1 MPLAKSNPPID
12 VAPGLVAIPAVTPG
26 TAGPQAPPHPPR
38 LSSHNNYSRFVGVMK
53 LLLPALAVA
62 LLLLVALWPQ
72 LDTTNDRLGL
82 DLSELSI
89 EQPDNLSML
98 NARFSGFD
106 GKNQPFV
113 ITADVANQAPENEN
127 LVTLELPKADITLD
141 DGTWLALMAREG
153 LYDRD
158 VETLDLI
165 GQVGFYH
172 DAGFE
177 LHTESAR
184 IDLAAGMASGGDPVA
199 GHGFF
204 GEIEAAGFQMFE
216 RGERIL
222 FTGPSRLL
230 VYPGAG
236 AERVPGLGQ

>member
-1 MPLAKSNPPID
+1 MSLAKSNPPID
-12 VAPGLVAIPAVTPG
+12 AAPAPAVAPG
-26 TAGPQAPPHPPR
+26 TAGPQAPPR
-38 LSSHNNYSRFVGVMK
+38 LSSHSRYSRFVRVMK

-62 LLLLVALWPQ
+62 LLLLVAAWPQ
-72 LDTTNDRLGL
+72 LDPANDRLGL
-82 DLSELSI
+82 GLSELSI
-89 EQPDNLSML
+89 EQPDNISML

-106 GKNQPFV
+106 EKNQPFV
-113 ITADVANQAPENEN
+113 ITADVASQAPEDEN
-127 LVTLELPKADITLD
+127 LVNLELPKADITLD

-204 GEIEAAGFQMFE
+204 GEIEAEGFQMFE
-216 RGERIL
+216 RAERIL
-222 FTGPSRLL
+222 FIGPSRLL

-236 AERVPGLGQ
+236 DGRVPGLDQ

>member
-1 MPLAKSNPPID
+1 MSQAESTPPID
-12 VAPGLVAIPAVTPG
+12 GAHGLAAGPAVVPAVVPG
-26 TAGPQAPPHPPR
+26 TAPPR
-38 LSSHNNYSRFVGVMK
+38 LSSHSRYSLFVGVMK

-62 LLLLVALWPQ
+62 LLLLVAAWPQ
-72 LDTTNDRLGL
+72 LDPANDRLDLG
-82 DLSELSI
+82 LSELSI

-106 GKNQPFV
+106 EKNQPFV
-113 ITADVANQAPENEN
+113 ITADVASQAPENEN

-141 DGTWLALMAREG
+141 DGTWLALMGREG
-153 LYDRD
+153 LYDRE
-158 VETLDLI
+158 VKTLDLI

-177 LHTESAR
+177 LHTETAR
-184 IDLAAGMASGGDPVA
+184 IDLAAGMVSGGDPVA

-204 GEIEAAGFQMFE
+204 GEIEAEGFQMFE
-216 RGERIL
+216 RAERIL
-222 FTGPSRLL
+222 FIGPSRLL

-236 AERVPGLGQ
+236 DGRVPGLDQ